1 MEAVGVNVGVAVTV
15 GAADVLLGKI
25 FSASSIVGNYATN
38 VLGMCMQII
47 THGGSVGR
55 FVGGG
60 DGLNVR

>member
-1 MEAVGVNVGVAVTV
+1 MSYLEK
-15 GAADVLLGKI
+15 L
-25 FSASSIVGNYATN
+25 SASSVVGNYGMN
-38 VLGMCMQII
+38 VVEQCMQII